1 MSQLPTTQE
10 DEAQTPSNEQ
20 CGATAVGDYVEF
32 LQDLPDIPVNTP
44 SEIEQLAQL
53 YDESQTLPNKEQHAP
68 FFLGAHPEFVPYM
81 KALIF
86 QTWDAKQGKIRIN
99 QVFRSPTE
107 YNRLLNAHLRD
118 PANNAKPAKNSYHL
132 YGLAMDFNLFLGG
145 KVYGK
150 SRRGGNI
157 TDKSLWEATGVP
169 AIGQSMNLQWGG
181 TFRTNY
187 DPIHFDFEPVLRDLG
202 LTDPPKELKALV
214 EEQNL
219 RPAPNRVTLPVLA

>member
-20 CGATAVGDYVEF
+20 CGATTVSDYIEF

-81 KALIF
+81 KAF
-86 QTWDAKQGKIRIN
+86 MFKTWDAKQGKIRIN

-107 YNRLLNAHLRD
+107 YNSLLAAHLAD
-118 PANNAKPAKNSYHL
+118 PANKAKPAKNSYHN

-150 SRRGGNI
+150 SSRGGNV
-157 TDKSLWEATGVP
+157 TDKNLWIATGVP

-181 TFRTNY
+181 TFRSNY
-187 DPIHFDFEPVLRDLG
+187 DPIHFDFEPVLKNIG
-202 LTDPPKELKALV
+202 LTNPPKQLEALV

-219 RPAPNRVTLPVLA
+219 TPAPNRVALPVIA